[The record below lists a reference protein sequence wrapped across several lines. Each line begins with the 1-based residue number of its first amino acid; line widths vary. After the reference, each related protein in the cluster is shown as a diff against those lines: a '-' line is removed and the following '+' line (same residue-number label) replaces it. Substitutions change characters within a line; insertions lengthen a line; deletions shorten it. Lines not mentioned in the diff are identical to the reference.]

1 MAATL
6 NENLQALYALQQI
19 DTQIA
24 RARRTQ
30 TQLDNGAQATKDAQD
45 AQAHATAQVVALHKI
60 STDLKDSELKLAAL
74 ETKRKAAH
82 QRMYQGS
89 ITNAKEL
96 ANIEREIES
105 LGRQQSEMDT
115 RILEYMEQVETAQTT
130 ASTAQAA
137 AREADTKRAD
147 TLAKFQSRFEALSL
161 EMADATRRRPAAVAE
176 VEDPALLKRY
186 EDIRA
191 KHAGI
196 GIAKIE
202 DGNCGGCHMKLPSA
216 DVKVVRE
223 GVKPQTCENCGRLLT
238 L

>member
-30 TQLDNGAQATKDAQD
+30 SQLDNGAQATQD
-45 AQAHATAQVVALHKI
+45 AQAAQAHASAQIAALHKI
-60 STDLKDSELKLAAL
+60 SGDLKDSELKLAAL

-105 LGRQQSEMDT
+105 LGRQQSDMDT
-115 RILEYMEQVETAQTT
+115 RILELMEEVETAQTA
-130 ASTAQAA
+130 ASVAQAA
-137 AREADTKRAD
+137 AHEADTKRAD
-147 TLAKFQSRFEALSL
+147 TLAKYQSRFEALKL
-161 EMADATRRRPAAVAE
+161 EADEATRRRPEAVAK
-176 VEDPALLKRY
+176 VADPLLLKRY
-186 EDIRA
+186 EDIRV

-202 DGNCGGCHMKLPSA
+202 EGDCGGCHMKLPSA

-223 GVKPQTCENCGRLLT
+223 GVMPQTCENCGRLLT

>member
-1 MAATL
+1 MAKTL
-6 NENLQALYALQQI
+6 TENLQALYALQQI

-30 TQLDNGAQATKDAQD
+30 TQLDNGTQATKDAQT
-45 AQAHATAQVVALHKI
+45 AQAHAAAQTAALHKAQA
-60 STDLKDSELKLAAL
+60 DLKDSELKLAAL
-74 ETKRKAAH
+74 ETKRKTAH

-105 LGRQQSEMDT
+105 LGRQQSDMDT
-115 RILEYMEQVETAQTT
+115 RILEYMEQVETAQTA
-130 ASTAQAA
+130 ASVAQASA
-137 AREADTKRAD
+137 HEADTKRSD
-147 TLAKFQSRFEALSL
+147 TIAKYQSRFEALSL
-161 EMADATRRRPAAVAE
+161 EATEAMRRRPAAVAE
-176 VEDPALLKRY
+176 VEDPALLGRY

-202 DGNCGGCHMKLPSA
+202 DGDCGGCHMKLPTA

-223 GVKPQTCENCGRLLT
+223 GMRPQTCENCGRLLT

>member
-6 NENLQALYALQQI
+6 TETLQALYALQQI
-19 DTQIA
+19 DTHIL

-30 TQLDNGAQATKDAQD
+30 AQLDNGTQAATDAQA
-45 AQAHATAQVVALHKI
+45 AQAHASAQVAALHKAQA
-60 STDLKDSELKLAAL
+60 DLKDSELKLAAL
-74 ETKRKAAH
+74 QTKRKAAQ

-105 LGRQQSEMDT
+105 LGRQQSDMDT
-115 RILEYMEQVETAQTT
+115 RILEGMERSELMQTA
-130 ASTAQAA
+130 ASAAQAA
-137 AREADTKRAD
+137 AHEADTRRAD
-147 TLAKFQSRFEALSL
+147 TIAKFQSRHDALSL
-161 EMADATRRRPAAVAE
+161 EIAEDTRRRPAALALVDDA
-176 VEDPALLKRY
+176 ALLKRY

-191 KHAGI
+191 KHAGV

-202 DGNCGGCHMKLPSA
+202 DGDCGGCHMKLPSA

-223 GVKPQTCENCGRLLT
+223 GLKPQTCENCGRLLVG
-238 L
+238 

>member
-6 NENLQALYALQQI
+6 NDNLQALYALQQI

-30 TQLDNGAQATKDAQD
+30 AQLDNGAAATQA
-45 AQAHATAQVVALHKI
+45 AQAAQSHAAAQVSALHKAQA
-60 STDLKDSELKLAAL
+60 DMKDSELKLAAL

-105 LGRQQSEMDT
+105 LGRQQSDMDT
-115 RILEYMEQVETAQTT
+115 RILELMEQVETMQT
-130 ASTAQAA
+130 AAAGAQAA
-137 AREADTKRAD
+137 AHEADLKRAD
-147 TLAKFQSRFEALSL
+147 TLAKFQSRHEALGL
-161 EMADATRRRPAAVAE
+161 EATEATRRRPNAVAG
-176 VEDPALLKRY
+176 VEDQALLKRY
-186 EDIRA
+186 EEIRA

-202 DGNCGGCHMKLPSA
+202 DGDCGGCHMKLPSA
-216 DVKVVRE
+216 DIKIVRE
-223 GVKPQTCENCGRLLT
+223 GMKPQTCENCGRLLT

>member
-1 MAATL
+1 MTL
-6 NENLQALYALQQI
+6 TQNLQALYALQQI
-19 DTQIA
+19 DTQIQ
-24 RARRTQ
+24 RTRRTQ
-30 TQLDNGAQATKDAQD
+30 TQLDNGAQATKDAEA
-45 AQAHATAQVVALHKI
+45 AQTRAAAQVAALHKAQA
-60 STDLKDSELKLAAL
+60 DLKDSELKLAAL

-105 LGRQQSEMDT
+105 LGRQESDMDT
-115 RILEYMEQVETAQTT
+115 RILELMEQTETVQTA
-130 ASTAQAA
+130 ASAAQAA
-137 AREADTKRAD
+137 AHEADTKRSD
-147 TLAKFQSRFEALSL
+147 TLAKYQSRFEALSL
-161 EMADATRRRPAAVAE
+161 EAAEATRRRPAAVAL
-176 VEDPALLKRY
+176 VDDPALLKRY
-186 EDIRA
+186 EDLRA

-202 DGNCGGCHMKLPSA
+202 EGDCGGCHMKLPSA